1 MMVKE
6 MTRSECIGL
15 ISAGRLG
22 RLACSKND
30 RPYIIPI
37 YYALDGNCL
46 YSFSMPGQKVDWMRE
61 NPHVCVEVDEFHG
74 GSGWRTV
81 VIYGK
86 YQEFPDTDQW
96 HHQRLHAWSI
106 LERHIDWWE
115 PGALKPTPQPIAGA
129 SPHLFYGIDIVEV
142 TGRMA
147 VSGDN

>member
-15 ISAGRLG
+15 ISASRLG

-61 NPHVCVEVDEFHG
+61 NPHVCVEVEEFLG
-74 GSGWRTV
+74 GSGWRSV

-86 YQEFPDTDQW
+86 YQEFPDTDQC

-115 PGALKPTPQPIAGA
+115 PGALKPMPQPIASA

>member
-15 ISAGRLG
+15 ISANRLG
-22 RLACSKND
+22 RLACSKDD
-30 RPYIIPI
+30 RPYIIPV

-61 NPHVCVEVDEFHG
+61 NPHVCVEVDEFQG
-74 GSGWRTV
+74 GFGWRSV
-81 VIYGK
+81 VVYGK

-106 LERHIDWWE
+106 LERHVDWWE
-115 PGALKPTPQPIAGA
+115 PGALKPMPQPMASA

>member
-15 ISAGRLG
+15 ISASRLG

-61 NPHVCVEVDEFHG
+61 NPHVCVEVDEFLG

-86 YQEFPDTDQW
+86 YQEFPDTDKW

-115 PGALKPTPQPIAGA
+115 PGALKPTPQPIASA

-142 TGRMA
+142 TGRVA

>member
-15 ISAGRLG
+15 ISASRLG

-46 YSFSMPGQKVDWMRE
+46 YSFTMPGQKVDWMRL
-61 NPHVCVEVDEFHG
+61 NPHVCVEVDEFQG
-74 GSGWRTV
+74 GSGWRSV

-115 PGALKPTPQPIAGA
+115 PGALKPMPQPIASA

>member
-15 ISAGRLG
+15 ISASRLG

-46 YSFSMPGQKVDWMRE
+46 YSFTMPGQKVDWMRL
-61 NPHVCVEVDEFHG
+61 NPHVCVEVDEFQG
-74 GSGWRTV
+74 GSGWRSV

-115 PGALKPTPQPIAGA
+115 PGALKPTPQPIASA

>member
-15 ISAGRLG
+15 ISASRLG

-46 YSFSMPGQKVDWMRE
+46 YSFTMPGQKVDWMRE
-61 NPHVCVEVDEFHG
+61 NPHVCVEVDEFQG
-74 GSGWRTV
+74 GSGWRSV

-115 PGALKPTPQPIAGA
+115 PGALKPTPQPIASA

-142 TGRMA
+142 TGRVA
-147 VSGDN
+147 VSGDD

>member
-15 ISAGRLG
+15 ISASRLG

-46 YSFSMPGQKVDWMRE
+46 YSFSMPGQKA
-61 NPHVCVEVDEFHG
+61 
-74 GSGWRTV
+74 GWRSV

-115 PGALKPTPQPIAGA
+115 PGALKPMPQPIASA